1 MEDAQV
7 LTLMQQLMLLI
18 LEISA
23 PILIISIIVGLIVS
37 IFQTITQIQEAT
49 LTFVPKL
56 IAAMI
61 TIIVLMPWF
70 ISVFRVR
77 THDIF
82 AYIVKFSQP

>member
-1 MEDAQV
+1 MEEAQV

-18 LEISA
+18 IEISA
-23 PILIISIIVGLIVS
+23 PILIISIIVGLVVS

-61 TIIVLMPWF
+61 TIIVLLPWF
-70 ISVFRVR
+70 INVFVVR
-77 THDIF
+77 TNELF
-82 AYIVKFSQP
+82 QYIVIFSKP

>member
-1 MEDAQV
+1 MEDTQV

-23 PILIISIIVGLIVS
+23 PILIVSIIVGLIVS

-61 TIIVLMPWF
+61 TIIVLLPWF
-70 ISVFRVR
+70 INIFIVR
-77 THDIF
+77 TNDLFH
-82 AYIVKFSQP
+82 YIVLFSKP